1 MMKSLREILP
11 WRPGGEE
18 LSGGSTARS
27 THAWIRWA
35 KVWDV
40 LFYAILVV
48 ALASS
53 LADMGLYGRSQLL
66 MGALTALF
74 GLWYWFMIFRHRR
87 WIQRDVPM
95 LVYAAGAIALCI
107 ALIWINPIYNL
118 LLFVMYSQLYSFLAM
133 RWAIPTS
140 IFLTALLALRGIV
153 LAPGSWPIWVFIGTL
168 SIFFGIFFALWIDS
182 IIVQS
187 QERRRLIEELE
198 STRGEL
204 AAQERHA
211 GVLEERGRL
220 AREIHDT
227 LAQGFISIVTHLEAA
242 EGSLPTGSGQARH
255 HLEQA
260 RRTARENLVEARNLV
275 AALRPE
281 ILEGSSLSGALERL
295 AGRWSKETGV
305 PATVSITGEERP
317 LTQESQ
323 VALLRAAQEAL
334 SNTRKHARAQRAKI
348 TLSYMEDLVALD
360 VQDDGEG
367 FDPRGVPVGADGG
380 FGLRAMRER
389 VEALGGS
396 LLVESERG
404 AGCTLVV
411 ELPLVAEAEVAVPA
425 EGEVL

>member
-1 MMKSLREILP
+1 MMKSLRQILP
-11 WRPGGEE
+11 LRRRGEG

-40 LFYAILVV
+40 LFYVILVV

-53 LADMGLYGRSQLL
+53 IAAMGLYGRAQLV
-66 MGALTALF
+66 MGALTVIF
-74 GLWYWFMIFRHRR
+74 GLWYWFMIIRHRR
-87 WIQRDVPM
+87 WIQRDLPM
-95 LVYAAGAIALCI
+95 LVYAAGAIALCV

-140 IFLTALLALRGIV
+140 ILLSALLVLRGIV
-153 LAPGSWPIWVFIGTL
+153 LAPESWPVWVFIGTL
-168 SIFFGIFFALWIDS
+168 SIFFGIFFALWINS
-182 IIVQS
+182 IIMQS

-242 EGSLPTGSGQARH
+242 EGSLPAGSGQARR

-281 ILEGSSLSGALERL
+281 ILEGSSLSGALGRL
-295 AGRWSKETGV
+295 AERWSGETGV
-305 PATVSITGEERP
+305 PTTVSITGEEHP
-317 LTQESQ
+317 LPQESQ

-334 SNTRKHARAQRAKI
+334 SNTRKHARAQRVEI

-367 FDPRGVPVGADGG
+367 FDPGGVAVGADGG

-396 LLVESERG
+396 LLVESEQG

-411 ELPLVAEAEVAVPA
+411 ELPLVARAEIGVPA
-425 EGEVL
+425 EDVP